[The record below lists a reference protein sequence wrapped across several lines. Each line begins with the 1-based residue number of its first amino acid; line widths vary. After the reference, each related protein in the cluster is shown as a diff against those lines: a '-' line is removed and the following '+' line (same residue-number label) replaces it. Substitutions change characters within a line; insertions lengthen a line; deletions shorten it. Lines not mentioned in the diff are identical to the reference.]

1 MCIVYIQ
8 PTPFLLFYNVM
19 KKVFIAAILF
29 LLVACSQRDCREGLP
44 VISVNELLKSGE
56 TINLSKYAS
65 DIEYIPLETNAES
78 VIMANSVKS
87 DGLNFYVSAIGHSND
102 VARFSA
108 DGKYI
113 GRIGK
118 RGRGPGEYTFLEHY
132 GIVRDVKGV
141 GGRNRIFVA
150 GHNKTVI
157 YDGNGAV
164 GEIIS
169 ESRIDDLECLNDNR
183 YAFLLGHIGENNE
196 VLQKIVV
203 TDSLGR
209 ELHEIEAGNTS
220 VTSLDMGGRSI
231 QTRQRNFIYSFGD
244 SLRLVNAAVDTLFAV
259 QENVKKPLLSLCWDN
274 WKGNL
279 PNGNF
284 IFETE
289 RFIMIPV
296 SFPTSLFADYFKNIV
311 VPEKSSSAKIVF
323 DKREKRATP
332 LLHDSKYRLMYGF
345 KNDIDDGAPFLP
357 SYSDGKK
364 MYQIVQAAHFKE
376 VANLGNSAKMKAV
389 AAQLTEESNP
399 VLIVVTLK

>member
-1 MCIVYIQ
+1 MYIQ
-8 PTPFLLFYNVM
+8 PTPFLLLYIFYNVM

-29 LLVACSQRDCREGLP
+29 LLVACSGRDCRDGLP

-118 RGRGPGEYTFLEHY
+118 RGRGPGEYTFL
-132 GIVRDVKGV
+132 
-141 GGRNRIFVA
+141 
-150 GHNKTVI
+150 
-157 YDGNGAV
+157 
-164 GEIIS
+164 
-169 ESRIDDLECLNDNR
+169 
-183 YAFLLGHIGENNE
+183 LGYIGENNE
-196 VLQKIVV
+196 ALQKIVV

-289 RFIMIPV
+289 SFIMIPV

-323 DKREKRATP
+323 DKREKRATA

-364 MYQIVQAAHFKE
+364 MYQIVPAAHFKE